1 MELYIT
7 ETLFL
12 FFLEVAKIAGT
23 KQRIIFSYCQ
33 RSGVW
38 FVSHIKNLLQITNIN
53 RLINYTRCCV

>member
-1 MELYIT
+1 VITFIMELYIT

-33 RSGVW
+33 RYCIW
-38 FVSHIKNLLQITNIN
+38 FVACFKH
-53 RLINYTRCCV
+53 LI